1 MNTAQ
6 EIRETLSMDTV
17 ARFYGF
23 NAAKSGFIKCPF
35 HSGDHTASLKIYNG
49 TGGFHCFGC
58 GAHGSVIDFVM
69 RLFDLNFQQACLRLN
84 EDFHLGLTN
93 KKPNRAEQS
102 RILAERR
109 AECRGKERAEE
120 NFYRLISEMRYWK
133 EAAEVF
139 QPVRTGDNAY
149 YHPLYIEAVKRL
161 PYIEHWLDEFI
172 EEGGKEEWRKF
183 QHTPEMIT

>member
-1 MNTAQ
+1 MSRQ
-6 EIRETLSMDTV
+6 
-17 ARFYGF
+17 
-23 NAAKSGFIKCPF
+23 
-35 HSGDHTASLKIYNG
+35 G
-49 TGGFHCFGC
+49 TG
-58 GAHGSVIDFVM
+58 
-69 RLFDLNFQQACLRLN
+69 
-84 EDFHLGLTN
+84 
-93 KKPNRAEQS
+93 
-102 RILAERR
+102 
-109 AECRGKERAEE
+109 RGKLLPFNLRNA
-120 NFYRLISEMRYWK
+120 YWK